1 MGYCCRL
8 LKWEIKVMIMKGKGE
23 TVLEYINQRNGEL
36 LLNMIHDFGLLY
48 VYNKRSSLFEYVC
61 PIYS

>member
-8 LKWEIKVMIMKGKGE
+8 VKWEIKVMIMKGKGE
-23 TVLEYINQRNGEL
+23 RVLEYINQGNGQL

-48 VYNKRSSLFEYVC
+48 VYNKRSSLFE
-61 PIYS
+61 

>member
-8 LKWEIKVMIMKGKGE
+8 VKWEIKVMIIKGKRE
-23 TVLEYINQRNGEL
+23 RVLEYINQRNGVL

-48 VYNKRSSLFEYVC
+48 VSNKRNSLFE
-61 PIYS
+61 

>member
-8 LKWEIKVMIMKGKGE
+8 VKREIKVIIMKGRGE
-23 TVLEYINQRNGEL
+23 RVLEYINQRNGEL

-48 VYNKRSSLFEYVC
+48 VYNKRSSLFE
-61 PIYS
+61 

>member
-8 LKWEIKVMIMKGKGE
+8 VKWEIKVMITKGKGE
-23 TVLEYINQRNGEL
+23 RVLEYINQRNGQL

-48 VYNKRSSLFEYVC
+48 VYNKRSSLFE
-61 PIYS
+61 

>member
-8 LKWEIKVMIMKGKGE
+8 VKREIKVMIMKGRGE
-23 TVLEYINQRNGEL
+23 RVLEYINQWNGEL

-48 VYNKRSSLFEYVC
+48 VYNKRSSLFE
-61 PIYS
+61 

>member
-8 LKWEIKVMIMKGKGE
+8 VKREIKFMIMKGRGE
-23 TVLEYINQRNGEL
+23 RVLEYINQRNGEL

-48 VYNKRSSLFEYVC
+48 VYNKRSSLFE
-61 PIYS
+61 

>member
-8 LKWEIKVMIMKGKGE
+8 VKWEIKVMIMKGKGE
-23 TVLEYINQRNGEL
+23 RVLEYINQRNGQV

-48 VYNKRSSLFEYVC
+48 VYNKRSSLFE
-61 PIYS
+61 

>member
-8 LKWEIKVMIMKGKGE
+8 VKWEIKDMIMKGKGE
-23 TVLEYINQRNGEL
+23 RVLEYINQRNGQL

-48 VYNKRSSLFEYVC
+48 LYNKRSSLFE
-61 PIYS
+61 

>member
-48 VYNKRSSLFEYVC
+48 VYNKRSSLFE
-61 PIYS
+61 